1 MRKLT
6 FIGFVAAL
14 VLSAAALPGL
24 ASARS
29 SSWTSDANKVC
40 VIWLAKAK
48 KEFAVPVKPSGLL
61 KFAIASRTLET
72 QELAALEKIPN
83 ASPAGTHALVAVRAD
98 IAEIS
103 TAIDAGNR
111 GDSATFVKIL
121 KQYLNDHRAK
131 AAFTAAGASQCG

>member
-1 MRKLT
+1 MRKLV